1 MTFYLI
7 YAAILVAS
15 LFAVWRLP
23 ALAISIFI
31 CNQVLDFW
39 GQMSSPLVAENPQFT
54 NVAVALL
61 VVLGVIRKLI
71 SNSLGTISFG
81 WVTSL
86 VLMLWVFAFLSISW
100 SPVPTVAYEQW
111 SLYWPYML
119 IVFLLC
125 PLLVSGIGDLRIG
138 LIGLLVLGTTLCVL
152 VDLFVS
158 WEDRFVVSFWNP
170 NVKFW
175 NALAFAQMAGYVG
188 IAACLLKWNKSRVFF
203 LLRLIS
209 IGAALLLAAK
219 SGSRG
224 QFGLMIL
231 IPVVLLPLSQSKR
244 NWRQHLAVIGL
255 IVAFCSM
262 SFFIFSYFSVDQDR
276 WGRERFDADVE
287 GRLDMAKK
295 VISVWWSASER
306 DSMTFL
312 IGLGNSASFST
323 DIVGFYPHLVPAEV
337 LAEEGV
343 IGALMLTSLFFLAL
357 QIGLKGIR
365 LTVGSPEQR
374 GVVSALFG
382 MFLFAFLLSL
392 KQGSLVNSSAQI
404 FLFLILLDRA
414 VRMLTRENMKKAVSE
429 STTLSRRYKNLLG
442 AG

>member
-1 MTFYLI
+1 
-7 YAAILVAS
+7 
-15 LFAVWRLP
+15 
-23 ALAISIFI
+23 
-31 CNQVLDFW
+31 
-39 GQMSSPLVAENPQFT
+39 
-54 NVAVALL
+54 
-61 VVLGVIRKLI
+61 
-71 SNSLGTISFG
+71 
-81 WVTSL
+81 
-86 VLMLWVFAFLSISW
+86 
-100 SPVPTVAYEQW
+100 
-111 SLYWPYML
+111 
-119 IVFLLC
+119 
-125 PLLVSGIGDLRIG
+125 
-138 LIGLLVLGTTLCVL
+138 
-152 VDLFVS
+152 
-158 WEDRFVVSFWNP
+158 
-170 NVKFW
+170 
-175 NALAFAQMAGYVG
+175 
-188 IAACLLKWNKSRVFF
+188 
-203 LLRLIS
+203 
-209 IGAALLLAAK
+209 
-219 SGSRG
+219 
-224 QFGLMIL
+224 
-231 IPVVLLPLSQSKR
+231 
-244 NWRQHLAVIGL
+244 
-255 IVAFCSM
+255 
-262 SFFIFSYFSVDQDR
+262 
-276 WGRERFDADVE
+276 
-287 GRLDMAKK
+287 MAKK